1 MIILY
6 IATSLL
12 LALIAYQLSG
22 SFRIRRHRNRVASA
36 EAAGIELDAS
46 GNVHACNTYATLSEI
61 EKYSGER
68 FSGKQADF
76 MELTRLI
83 ANGPATPN
91 EIRFLLQKE
100 FEPVVRPD
108 GLVYVPST
116 ENDHLFMEGEIPLDE
131 EDLSVLDE

>member
-83 ANGPATPN
+83 VVSVNPSLKQTA
-91 EIRFLLQKE
+91 IFS
-100 FEPVVRPD
+100 PVLRK
-108 GLVYVPST
+108 
-116 ENDHLFMEGEIPLDE
+116 IA
-131 EDLSVLDE
+131 LSGRWVSKTKSMNKVA